1 LLFQLTCRVKFAL
14 ETFIRAFLTKP
25 SDNTQSLGITGMSFA
40 LKVTEKFTPVDM
52 TGSYVH
58 TVHTQV
64 LPRLSDKDVTS

>member
-1 LLFQLTCRVKFAL
+1 
-14 ETFIRAFLTKP
+14 
-25 SDNTQSLGITGMSFA
+25 MSFA